1 MIKNNDK
8 NKSIVL
14 DKLLYC
20 KKLARI
26 SQKHGLAGRTFT
38 DLVDLGYQLK
48 SAGFSWKLYVERA
61 VTLLRPFV
69 WINTRK
75 TGRRKRFRKSIERPV
90 YLFKDVALRRSVRM
104 LFRSPRRTIGVKNR
118 VNFVGR
124 HLAFVRDI
132 VGRGFSV
139 IMNKNVERYKLARSL
154 RFSRRKPKYYN
165 LVKLGKKF
173 PKFMGRGAG
182 YKPIPRPGQ
191 GKSGNTLR
199 KGLNRSPTKPKVSS
213 NYKGKNFNSSVRVHQ
228 SSKNA

>member
-1 MIKNNDK
+1 M
-8 NKSIVL
+8 
-14 DKLLYC
+14 
-20 KKLARI
+20 
-26 SQKHGLAGRTFT
+26 G
-38 DLVDLGYQLK
+38 
-48 SAGFSWKLYVERA
+48 
-61 VTLLRPFV
+61 
-69 WINTRK
+69 
-75 TGRRKRFRKSIERPV
+75 
-90 YLFKDVALRRSVRM
+90 VALRRSVRM

-173 PKFMGRGAG
+173 PKFMGRG
-182 YKPIPRPGQ
+182 Q
-191 GKSGNTLR
+191 GKSVNTLR
-199 KGLNRSPTKPKVSS
+199 KGLNRSPTKPKLSS

-228 SSKNA
+228 SSKNT